1 MRPLSCNRIIARAL
15 DAHDK
20 RCHIRQFTGN
30 NAPCSAQ
37 GKIMVIEKVILPF
50 MKIHI
55 ARFCRCNTSQ
65 IPAILRKKYSVY
77 LIAHNLS
84 KRAVRYFHV
93 AEYDNLAE
101 LVSEECMA
109 NIFTF
114 LNKKMPAFLDD
125 TRSLGFDVD
134 NHC

>member
-1 MRPLSCNRIIARAL
+1 
-15 DAHDK
+15 
-20 RCHIRQFTGN
+20 
-30 NAPCSAQ
+30 
-37 GKIMVIEKVILPF
+37 
-50 MKIHI
+50 
-55 ARFCRCNTSQ
+55 
-65 IPAILRKKYSVY
+65 
-77 LIAHNLS
+77 
-84 KRAVRYFHV
+84 VRYFHV